1 MLVWND
7 IAKYIKDYNNGI
19 KKLDDAVS
27 DANNLQKEK
36 LNHKTN
42 QFKLHSLTDDYG
54 LNDKVTIRPMKFKY
68 DNDLKNMFHNKS
80 TPGNS
85 LKGNVELSSG
95 TKEVIRM
102 TNKWIPKIDH
112 SYIDPQY
119 YEHKLEG
126 KTNKDLILN
135 QLSKSKSKEF
145 AKNYVTGLSKPKL
158 PERNPP
164 SFNKSA
170 LLNDPLSTQIRSQLG
185 PKFEEIPGSGGL
197 AFQHDAKPK
206 ELER

>member
-7 IAKYIKDYNNGI
+7 IAKYTKDYNNGI

-54 LNDKVTIRPMKFKY
+54 LNDKVTIRTMKFKY
-68 DNDLKNMFHNKS
+68 DNGLKNMFHNKS

-126 KTNKDLILN
+126 KTK
-135 QLSKSKSKEF
+135 
-145 AKNYVTGLSKPKL
+145 
-158 PERNPP
+158 
-164 SFNKSA
+164 
-170 LLNDPLSTQIRSQLG
+170 
-185 PKFEEIPGSGGL
+185 
-197 AFQHDAKPK
+197 
-206 ELER
+206 

>member
-7 IAKYIKDYNNGI
+7 IAKYTKDYNNGI
-19 KKLDDAVS
+19 KKLDDVLT
-27 DANNLQKEK
+27 DANKLQNEK
-36 LNHKTN
+36 LNHKKN
-42 QFKLHSLTDDYG
+42 KFKLHSLTDDYG

-95 TKEVIRM
+95 TKEVIKM

-126 KTNKDLILN
+126 KTNKDLMLKE
-135 QLSKSKSKEF
+135 LSKSKEF
-145 AKNYVTGLSKPKL
+145 AQKYVAGLSKPKFS

-164 SFNKSA
+164 SFNKSSI
-170 LLNDPLSTQIRSQLG
+170 LTSGDGFIEPIDFEPSPPLNDIPILSDDITKRG
-185 PKFEEIPGSGGL
+185 
-197 AFQHDAKPK
+197 
-206 ELER
+206 